1 MQDFEELA
9 AKILDRRNIVKF
21 ERATYN
27 LQDAASIFR
36 AIGQQLCKTTFVV
49 NETNKFVYQNCL
61 NWLLGYPFECL
72 NPENTKQTI
81 PGDLKKGLYIAGS
94 CGTGKSVLLRILA
107 ALSNY
112 CNIEYEA
119 DRRKIKLVW
128 AENRAD
134 DICNNVSISGF
145 DTVTRLRNIDVLN
158 INDFGSGSNE
168 QLYMGNRVNAIRLI
182 IESRGDTYGKFTLI
196 TSNFP
201 MNHEI
206 IKQQYGNRVISR
218 LAEMCNYFEL
228 LGEDWRKKQC

>member
-1 MQDFEELA
+1 MKDFEELA

-21 ERATYN
+21 ERATYE
-27 LQDAASIFR
+27 LPDAASIFM
-36 AIGQQLCKTTFVV
+36 AIGQQLCR
-49 NETNKFVYQNCL
+49 NKFVANENNKFVFQNCL
-61 NWLLGYPFECL
+61 NWLLGFPFECL
-72 NPENTKQTI
+72 NPDNPKEKM
-81 PGDLKKGLYIAGS
+81 PGDHKKGLYIAGP

-107 ALSNY
+107 AMSNY

-134 DICNNVSISGF
+134 DICNNVTISGF
-145 DTVTRLRNIDVLN
+145 ESVARLRNLDVLN
-158 INDFGSGSNE
+158 INDFGSGQAE
-168 QLYMGNRVNAIRLI
+168 QVYMGNRINAIRLI

-206 IKQQYGNRVISR
+206 IKQQYGNRVVSR
-218 LAEMCNYFEL
+218 LSEMCNYFEL
-228 LGEDWRKKQC
+228 AGNDWRRKK

>member
-1 MQDFEELA
+1 MQNFEELA

-49 NETNKFVYQNCL
+49 NETNQFVYQNCL

-72 NPENTKQTI
+72 NPENPKQTI

-134 DICNNVSISGF
+134 DICNNVSTSGF
-145 DTVTRLRNIDVLN
+145 DIVTRLRNIDVLN

-206 IKQQYGNRVISR
+206 IKQQYGNRVVSR

-228 LGEDWRKKQC
+228 LGADWRKKQC